1 MYKLFPK
8 SSNGRDCLTQAAQ
21 TFEAMARLDLAGR
34 VLLNLAQVEAEKQ
47 DYWRETAADFF
58 ALSGGKQRAIQMYL
72 KLGEGKK
79 QATQVKFLEKAAIVA
94 REVNDQKALQFIEGE
109 FTKMNLEPFSSQMI
123 VEAAEEAFAR
133 SDYTKAFNTSKRII
147 SRDGLP
153 KNLSARARF
162 VQARVL
168 ADEYTKQSTKAR
180 VEKIGIVLAMK
191 TEKLEKAQK
200 AMQSAIN
207 YGDGETSV
215 KALQALGNLYL
226 DYTKTVR
233 GMQLPAGTPEADVAA
248 FKGELEQLTVPMEE
262 KGIEAMNL
270 ALDTAKKAQ
279 LRDGQIATLQK
290 EVDRLNMKTDNAPA
304 VTVSKPG
311 LYVPKFS
318 GLAARVAMIGVR

>member
-1 MYKLFPK
+1 
-8 SSNGRDCLTQAAQ
+8 
-21 TFEAMARLDLAGR
+21 
-34 VLLNLAQVEAEKQ
+34 
-47 DYWRETAADFF
+47 
-58 ALSGGKQRAIQMYL
+58 
-72 KLGEGKK
+72 
-79 QATQVKFLEKAAIVA
+79 
-94 REVNDQKALQFIEGE
+94 
-109 FTKMNLEPFSSQMI
+109 MNLEPFSSRMI

-153 KNLSARARF
+153 KELPARARF

-168 ADEYTKQSTKAR
+168 ADEYMKQSVKAR
-180 VEKIGIVLAMK
+180 VEKIGMVLAIK

-207 YGDGETSV
+207 YGDGATSV
-215 KALQALGNLYL
+215 KALQALGGLYL
-226 DYTKTVR
+226 DYAKTVR

-248 FKGELEQLTVPMEE
+248 FAGEIEQLTVPMEE

-270 ALDTAKKAQ
+270 ALETAKKAQ
-279 LRDGQIATLQK
+279 LRDGQIADLQK

-311 LYVPKFS
+311 LYVPKFQ
-318 GLAARVAMIGVR
+318 GLAARVATNLSTSGVRQ